1 MHVEQQKQVLDV
13 ARELFFELGFFKTKV
28 SEIAAR
34 SETSTASIYKVF
46 PSKDAVFWAVIE
58 RSIEQ
63 IEHQIKKLEPLPD
76 PLSFLHHVAQHYQEL
91 CETELFQDLVRVPF
105 HQNQLPSS
113 KRRLLERWLRS
124 AIADLCLPA
133 LRSCGQK
140 GIIDPERMDSALA
153 LLSSFIEHHTIWHDY
168 LTGAQ
173 VVKPFLGKAISMEAV
188 RITLSAYPPS
198 SA

>member
-1 MHVEQQKQVLDV
+1 MHVEQQQQVLDV

-58 RSIEQ
+58 RSFEQ
-63 IEHQIKKLEPLPD
+63 IEQRIKQLEPLSD
-76 PLSFLHHVAQHYQEL
+76 PLSFLHHVARHYQEL
-91 CETELFQDLVRVPF
+91 CESELFQDLVRVPLD
-105 HQNQLPSS
+105 QNQLPSS

-133 LRSCGQK
+133 LRVCGQK
-140 GIIDPERMDSALA
+140 GLIDPNQMESALV
-153 LLSSFIEHHTIWHDY
+153 LLSSFIEYHTIWHDY
-168 LTGAQ
+168 LTGTQAER
-173 VVKPFLGKAISMEAV
+173 PFPGKAISMEAV
-188 RITLSAYPPS
+188 RITLLAYSPS
-198 SA
+198 RV

>member
-1 MHVEQQKQVLDV
+1 MHVEQQEQVLDV

-58 RSIEQ
+58 RSIGQ
-63 IEHQIKKLEPLPD
+63 IKHQIKQLAPISD

-91 CETELFQDLVRVPF
+91 CETELFKDLVRVPL
-105 HQNQLPSS
+105 HQNQLPDS
-113 KRRLLERWLRS
+113 KRRILERWLRT

-133 LRSCGQK
+133 LRSCGQR
-140 GIIDPERMDSALA
+140 GLIDPDRMDSALA
-153 LLSSFIEHHTIWHDY
+153 LLSSFIEHHTIWHNY
-168 LTGAQ
+168 LTAAPVEKSFSGN
-173 VVKPFLGKAISMEAV
+173 AISEEAV
-188 RITLSAYPPS
+188 RITLSAYGPS
-198 SA
+198 RA

>member
-1 MHVEQQKQVLDV
+1 MHVEQQQQVLDA
-13 ARELFFELGFFKTKV
+13 ARELFSELGFFKTKV

-34 SETSTASIYKVF
+34 SETSTASIYKIF

-58 RSIEQ
+58 RSVEQ
-63 IEHQIKKLEPLPD
+63 IRNRIKQLEPHSD
-76 PLSFLHHVAQHYQEL
+76 PLSFLHHAAQHFQEL
-91 CETELFQDLVRVPF
+91 CETELFQDLVRIPL

-113 KRRLLERWLRS
+113 KQRLLERWLRS

-133 LRSCGQK
+133 LRSCGQN
-140 GIIDPERMDSALA
+140 GIIDPDRMDSALA
-153 LLSSFIEHHTIWHDY
+153 LLSSFIEYHTIWHDY

-173 VVKPFLGKAISMEAV
+173 VEKPFLGEAISKEAV

-198 SA
+198 NA